1 MIEEIKK
8 MSKEIKRMKR
18 EGRESLMEELDVV
31 NEKLKR
37 MLKNMLGGGKE
48 EMKMIERDDKM
59 EEGIEI
65 IERKKGKKKKKMK
78 MI

>member
-1 MIEEIKK
+1 
-8 MSKEIKRMKR
+8 MKR